1 MIQDTKND
9 MKLVNVNVNQMQVFV
24 IINNVGII
32 LNADVN
38 VKNRL
43 TKEHVIKDLSRILTT
58 ANVNGINHVVL
69 EDIKIIKTVNL

>member
-43 TKEHVIKDLSRILTT
+43 TKEYVIEDLSRILTI

>member
-1 MIQDTKND
+1 
-9 MKLVNVNVNQMQVFV
+9 MQ
-24 IINNVGII
+24 
-32 LNADVN
+32 DVN

-43 TKEHVIKDLSRILTT
+43 TKEYVIEDLSRILTI

>member
-43 TKEHVIKDLSRILTT
+43 TKEYLIKDLSRILTI